1 MLYVFLANFRLSKD
15 TSDHKFERRIIKQ
28 IINLKTNPGILF
40 SEALYSGENQQ
51 SQSRVRAHV
60 GPRGFLPCW
69 SILPQL
75 SLAVFGPRA
84 RDGGSVLVAT
94 VGCEGGSRPPLR
106 VVPETHS
113 LDTP

>member
-51 SQSRVRAHV
+51 SQSRVRAESGLTWDHAAFSHA
-60 GPRGFLPCW
+60 GPSFL
-69 SILPQL
+69 S
-75 SLAVFGPRA
+75 SL
-84 RDGGSVLVAT
+84 
-94 VGCEGGSRPPLR
+94 
-106 VVPETHS
+106 
-113 LDTP
+113 